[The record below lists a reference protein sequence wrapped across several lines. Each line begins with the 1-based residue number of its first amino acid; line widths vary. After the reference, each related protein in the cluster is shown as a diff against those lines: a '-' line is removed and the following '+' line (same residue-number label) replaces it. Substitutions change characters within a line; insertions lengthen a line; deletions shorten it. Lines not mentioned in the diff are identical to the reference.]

1 MIEKENKLNIS
12 KQCKLLGISRSTY
25 YYKPQDENAFNMML
39 VDEIFERYMK
49 QPYLGSRGMT
59 YRLKRAGF
67 QVNRKRVKRLM
78 QKMGLK
84 AVFTKKNT
92 SKKHR
97 EHKIYPYLLKGLNI
111 NRPNQVWCAD
121 ITYIPMRR
129 GFIYLVAIMDW
140 YSRKILS
147 WRVSNTLDV
156 HFCKEALIEAI
167 TKYGR
172 PEIFNTD
179 QGSQFT
185 SQEFTSILIEHEVK
199 ISMDGQGRA
208 IDNIM
213 IERFWRTL
221 KYEEVYLKAYD
232 TVKDAVFS
240 IGKYI
245 WDYNNNRPHSTFQG
259 KTPEEVYTQQV
270 FVVI

>member
-1 MIEKENKLNIS
+1 MIEKEHKLSIL
-12 KQCKLLGISRSTY
+12 KQCNLLGISRSTY
-25 YYKPQDENAFNMML
+25 YYKPEDEDAFNMML
-39 VDEIFERYMK
+39 VGEIFERYLK

-59 YRLKRAGF
+59 YRLQRAGF
-67 QVNRKRVKRLM
+67 RINRKRIKRLM

-97 EHKIYPYLLKGLNI
+97 EHKIYPYLLKDLNI
-111 NRPNQVWCAD
+111 NRPNQVWCTD
-121 ITYIPMRR
+121 ITYIPMKR

-156 HFCKEALIEAI
+156 HFCKEALLEAI
-167 TKYGR
+167 SQYGR
-172 PEIFNTD
+172 PEIFNSD

-185 SQEFTSILIEHEVK
+185 SQEFTSILIEQEIQ

-213 IERFWRTL
+213 IERFWKTL

-232 TVKDAVFS
+232 TVKDAVFC

-245 WDYNNNRPHSTFQG
+245 WDYNFNRPHSTFKG
-259 KTPEEVYTQQV
+259 KTPGEIYLKEK